1 MAETMHQDFDPLA
14 TGGTRRRLTSK
25 GIVYTLLAVFAL
37 VYTAPLV
44 IILLNTVRPL
54 DDIVRTGFIA
64 LPDAE
69 TMSLKYWAEAWGT
82 FCIGGTCEGVSRF
95 YKNSLMMTIPAT
107 ILSTVFGL
115 LNGYILSKW
124 RFRYDGWVFGVI
136 TLGVFLPQQMTLLP
150 WAFVLGKLGLSNT
163 IAGLVFV
170 HTVQGISFTTL
181 FCRNYFV
188 SIPDDLIK
196 AARIDGAGFWR
207 IFYKIILP
215 LSPPILIVTVIWQFT
230 GIWNEFLFG
239 TIFTSG
245 ANQPITSAIVAFSG
259 SGTGE
264 RHYNVEAAAV
274 IMAALPPLFIYVAGG
289 KYFVRGLTQGAV
301 K

>member
-1 MAETMHQDFDPLA
+1 MAEAAHIEFNPLA
-14 TGGTRRRLTSK
+14 TGSRRRQLTSK
-25 GIVYTLLAVFAL
+25 TIIYLCLTGFAL
-37 VYTAPLV
+37 MYLLPVV
-44 IILLNTVRPL
+44 IIFLNTLRPL
-54 DDIVRTGFIA
+54 DAIVREGFIA
-64 LPDAE
+64 WPE
-69 TMSLKYWAEAWGT
+69 SVTFSHWAEAWGS

-95 YKNSLMMTIPAT
+95 YQNSLMMAVPAT
-107 ILSTVFGL
+107 ILSTAIGL
-115 LNGYILSKW
+115 VNGYILSKW
-124 RFRYDGWVFGVI
+124 RFKGANFIFGVV
-136 TLGVFLPQQMTLLP
+136 TLGVFLPAQMTLLP
-150 WAFVLGKLGLSNT
+150 WAFVLGNLGLSNT
-163 IAGLVFV
+163 ISGLVLI
-170 HTVQGISFTTL
+170 HTIQGLSFTTL
-181 FCRNYFV
+181 FCRNYFIN
-188 SIPDDLIK
+188 IPDDLIK

-207 IFYKIILP
+207 IFRRIILP

-239 TIFTSG
+239 TVFTSG

-274 IMAALPPLFIYVAGG
+274 LMSAIPPLIIYLVGG

>member
-1 MAETMHQDFDPLA
+1 MADAVPHRDFDPLS
-14 TGGTRRRLTSK
+14 TGSSRQRILSKTSVYMALT
-25 GIVYTLLAVFAL
+25 IFAL
-37 VYTAPLV
+37 GYLVPLV
-44 IILLNTVRPL
+44 IILINTLRPL
-54 DDIVRTGFIA
+54 DEIVRSGFIA
-64 LPDAE
+64 WPHDV
-69 TMSLKYWAEAWGT
+69 SLQYWGEAWST

-95 YKNSLMMTIPAT
+95 FKNSLMMAVPAT
-107 ILSTVFGL
+107 ILSTAIGL
-115 LNGYILSKW
+115 VNGYVLSKW
-124 RFRYDGWVFGVI
+124 RFRGSNALFGII
-136 TLGVFLPQQMTLLP
+136 TLGVFMPAQMTLLP

-163 IAGLVFV
+163 ISGLVLV
-170 HTVQGISFTTL
+170 HTVQGLSFTTL

-188 SIPDDLIK
+188 NIPDDLIK

-207 IFYKIILP
+207 IFRRIILP
-215 LSPPILIVTVIWQFT
+215 LSPPIIIVSVIWQFT

-239 TIFTSG
+239 TVFTSG

-274 IMAALPPLFIYVAGG
+274 IMAAIPPLFIYLVGG